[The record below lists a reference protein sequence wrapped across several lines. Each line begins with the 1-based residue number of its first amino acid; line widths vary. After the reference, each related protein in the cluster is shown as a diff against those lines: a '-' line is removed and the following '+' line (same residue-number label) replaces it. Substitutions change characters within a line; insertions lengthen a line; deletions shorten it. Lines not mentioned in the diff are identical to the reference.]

1 MIDIKL
7 EAMGGAGDNDK
18 EKEDKI
24 IHNISKCT
32 TIEKYEEIN
41 I

>member
-1 MIDIKL
+1 MVL
-7 EAMGGAGDNDK
+7 EVMGGIGDEL

-32 TIEKYEEIN
+32 TIEKYTENN
-41 I
+41 ILI